1 MQLDVNIGRIHRAI
15 CVLQSCQF
23 DFNPT
28 ETFMRTLAGNACP
41 QPHLGKSLL
50 VVAAVTA
57 AILMIPLVAMQFTS
71 EVVWTG
77 SDFVAAGV
85 LLAVTGLV
93 LVAALRRL
101 RSARSRLIAAGVL
114 AVCFLYCWAEL
125 AVGIFTNLGS

>member
-1 MQLDVNIGRIHRAI
+1 
-15 CVLQSCQF
+15 
-23 DFNPT
+23 
-28 ETFMRTLAGNACP
+28 MRTQAGNACP

-57 AILMIPLVAMQFTS
+57 AILTIPLVAMQFTS

-93 LVAALRRL
+93 LVTALRRL
-101 RSARSRLIAAGVL
+101 RTARSRFIAAGIVGL
-114 AVCFLYCWAEL
+114 GFLYCWAEL